1 MATTKGEKGEGDLEN
16 RQTTRLQNGR
26 RAARGRAGLRRGYGT
41 CCLLPLAALLL
52 RLRCNNGSRRMQS
65 GQVPHR
71 ACTGKGTDEIHRTY
85 KTTWKRK
92 GTWRGVSLVGVTDPG
107 LQQETMGTQPKA
119 RKKESHKTELA
130 RVAVAP
136 FAVRRTVGIQAGC
149 LTQRARARGG
159 WCFSR
164 AEVVF
169 CSLLV

>member
-1 MATTKGEKGEGDLEN
+1 
-16 RQTTRLQNGR
+16 
-26 RAARGRAGLRRGYGT
+26 
-41 CCLLPLAALLL
+41 
-52 RLRCNNGSRRMQS
+52 
-65 GQVPHR
+65 
-71 ACTGKGTDEIHRTY
+71 
-85 KTTWKRK
+85 
-92 GTWRGVSLVGVTDPG
+92 
-107 LQQETMGTQPKA
+107 MGTQPKA

-169 CSLLV
+169 CSLCSLSRVSWILAAVMGRIGV